1 MLDRN
6 GSSIRRPSVSSDV
19 VDPVDMQ
26 TNHSV
31 ASMLNS
37 NATLQVPVATVTG
50 RKAAKEDLAA
60 NDQSRRK
67 VTRSLKATT
76 PVPTIIV
83 DPSPLF
89 RAGLAHILGETRF
102 HVRAHGASIADLPG
116 GIFGR
121 KNCIALISLDQNP
134 ETTLKLVAQLTQSY
148 EGLRVI
154 VLVDRFCPHD
164 LFGAI
169 GAGAGGYLLKNE
181 IMPEALFQSLELV
194 LLGAVIIPRGI
205 VKMAQIGLPPTAEG
219 PIASHEAEPLVQ
231 AGPTQTGDRA
241 VNGFAQ
247 LSGREQM
254 ILQQLTQGAP
264 NKLIA
269 RELNMAEATV
279 KVHIK
284 SLLRKIGVR
293 NRTQAATWA
302 LGHNR
307 SDAKSP
313 Q

>member
-6 GSSIRRPSVSSDV
+6 GSSIRRLSVSSDV
-19 VDPVDMQ
+19 VDPEDMQ
-26 TNHSV
+26 STHNV

-37 NATLQVPVATVTG
+37 KSTLQVPVVTVTD
-50 RKAAKEDLAA
+50 RKAAKEGRAA
-60 NDQSRRK
+60 GDQPRRK
-67 VTRSLKATT
+67 IARPRKATA
-76 PVPTIIV
+76 PVSTIIV

-89 RAGLAHILGETRF
+89 RAGLAHILGQTRF
-102 HVRAHGASIADLPG
+102 HVRAHGSSITDLPS

-121 KNCIALISLDQNP
+121 KSCIALISLDENP
-134 ETTLKLVAQLTQSY
+134 ETTLKLVAQLTQSH

-154 VLVDRFCPHD
+154 VLVDRFCPQD

-194 LLGAVIIPRGI
+194 LLGAVIIPQGI
-205 VKMAQIGLPPTAEG
+205 VKMAKIGLPLAPEA
-219 PIASHEAEPLVQ
+219 PAASQEAEPPVQ
-231 AGPTQTGDRA
+231 ITPPLAG
-241 VNGFAQ
+241 NGTANGTAQ

-254 ILQQLTQGAP
+254 ILQQLTRGAP

-269 RELNMAEATV
+269 RELSMAEATV

-307 SDAKSP
+307 PDPKSP
-313 Q
+313 